1 MEGKSMA
8 GESNINGHELKHLPT
23 PKWAKNPHVQTILP
37 SILPG
42 PSMTLRR
49 ERMELVDGDF
59 IDLDWADA
67 GEQPKRIVVVFHG
80 LEGSSKSPYVKR
92 LMKSCSE
99 HDVCSVVHHHRSCS
113 GENNRLARSY
123 HSGET
128 GDMQKTLRHIRS
140 LYPAAHIDAVG
151 YSLGGN
157 ALAKYLG
164 EQQEASLVD
173 RAVIVSA
180 PLQLSA
186 CAKRLEGGFSTIYQ
200 RRLIKQLHR
209 KTAEKLDNPK
219 LRDAMPVD
227 AKKVSELKT
236 FYDFDDQVTAPL
248 HGFDDV
254 HDYYKQCSGLQF
266 LTSITIPTL
275 IIHATDDPFMTDE
288 VIPKPEQLSEQVSYE
303 LYAHGG
309 HVGFISG
316 GSPLRPKFFLEDRL
330 VDFLEF

>member
-1 MEGKSMA
+1 MNS
-8 GESNINGHELKHLPT
+8 HELKHFPT

-59 IDLDWADA
+59 IDLDWVDA
-67 GEQPKRIVVVFHG
+67 GEQPKRIVVIFHG
-80 LEGSSKSPYVKR
+80 LEGSSKSPYVQRLIKR
-92 LMKSCSE
+92 CIE
-99 HDVCSVVHHHRSCS
+99 HNVCTVVHHHRSCS

-128 GDMQKTLRHIRS
+128 GDMKKTLQHIQS
-140 LYPAAHIDAVG
+140 LYPGAHIDAVG

-157 ALAKYLG
+157 ALAKHLG

-209 KTAEKLDNPK
+209 KTTEKLNNPK
-219 LRDAMPVD
+219 LRDAMPLD
-227 AKKVSELKT
+227 PDKVKQLKT

-248 HGFDDV
+248 HGFIDV
-254 HDYYKQCSGLQF
+254 HDYYAQCSGLPF
-266 LTSITIPTL
+266 LASITIPTL
-275 IIHATDDPFMTDE
+275 IMHAADDPFMTDA
-288 VIPKPEQLSEQVSYE
+288 VIPKPEQLSEHITYE
-303 LYAHGG
+303 LYAQGG

-316 GSPLRPKFFLEDRL
+316 GTPLRPKFFLEGRIADYL
-330 VDFLEF
+330 KISPACGS